1 MTDTPTKGRGGRPPG
16 KPDAHELKRGAV
28 VLIDALG
35 FRGVWKKHKAPLV
48 LHRLHAVRRAIEEEA
63 DAVNATLAITTPVF
77 LSDAILITVEADRGD
92 DKTER
97 LAIELA
103 AGLALSAIEE
113 AIAEQIK
120 GVPAFTYRGCIAFG
134 EVLPSGPF
142 IVGPAI
148 DEAAQW
154 YEEAQ
159 AAVVW
164 LLPSAAK
171 WVEIGDTDARLM
183 KWDVPVKDHGTV
195 TTTVLNPMA
204 SVRGLKTEDPETR
217 SARMQDLRG
226 RILQTFASEDVGV
239 VAKKQATARLLDAG
253 IAVCERV
260 GALDA

>member
-1 MTDTPTKGRGGRPPG
+1 MTDQPTKGRGGRPPG

-35 FRGVWKKHKAPLV
+35 FRGVWKKHNATLV
-48 LHRLHAVRRAIEEEA
+48 LHRLHAVRRAIEEVAET
-63 DAVNATLAITTPVF
+63 VNETLAITTPVF

-92 DKTER
+92 DKTEA

-113 AIAEQIK
+113 AIAEQIE

-154 YEEAQ
+154 YEQAQ

-164 LLPSAAK
+164 LLPSATRWIEHGETA
-171 WVEIGDTDARLM
+171 AHLM
-183 KWDVPVKDHGTV
+183 KWDVPLKAHGTV
-195 TTTVLNPMA
+195 TTTVVNPME
-204 SVRGLKTEDPETR
+204 SSRLIGSETPEKR
-217 SARMQDLRG
+217 RARMHERRNRMLR
-226 RILQTFASEDVGV
+226 TFVSDDVGV

-253 IAVCERV
+253 MVICEREV
-260 GALDA
+260 LT